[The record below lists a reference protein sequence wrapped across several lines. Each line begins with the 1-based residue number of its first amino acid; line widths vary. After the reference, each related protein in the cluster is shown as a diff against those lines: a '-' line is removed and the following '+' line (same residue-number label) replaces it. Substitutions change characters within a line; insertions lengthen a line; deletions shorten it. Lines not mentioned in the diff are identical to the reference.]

1 MSVLDIV
8 SFAAALGAIGWF
20 VWMVLSS
27 RRDDPRHAEDE
38 ARDFFDAHGHWPDE
52 DPAAA
57 RERAARGAS
66 AERAARALGRRPR
79 G

>member
-8 SFAAALGAIGWF
+8 SLAAAFAGVGWF

-38 ARDFFDAHGHWPDE
+38 ARDFFDDHGHWPDE
-52 DPAAA
+52 DPAVA
-57 RERAARGAS
+57 RARAARGAA
-66 AERAARALGRRPR
+66 AERAARAQGRRRP
-79 G
+79 